1 MVSARILG
9 ILFYLHIKT
18 PMSSEYAKNLRS
30 MPLLVAETKAKK
42 YSKTQEA
49 TFKFLAQGELKFP
62 ILMDLFTNAYTKT
75 SLNNGNP
82 EDRV

>member
-1 MVSARILG
+1 
-9 ILFYLHIKT
+9 
-18 PMSSEYAKNLRS
+18 

-49 TFKFLAQGELKFP
+49 TFKFLAQG
-62 ILMDLFTNAYTKT
+62 DLFTNAYTKT

-82 EDRV
+82 EDSI

>member
-18 PMSSEYAKNLRS
+18 PLSSEYAKNLRS

-42 YSKTQEA
+42 YSKTKE
-49 TFKFLAQGELKFP
+49 TTLKFLAQGELKLT
-62 ILMDLFTNAYTKT
+62 ILMN
-75 SLNNGNP
+75 
-82 EDRV
+82 

>member
-1 MVSARILG
+1 
-9 ILFYLHIKT
+9 
-18 PMSSEYAKNLRS
+18 

-49 TFKFLAQGELKFP
+49 TVKFLAQGELQFL

>member
-1 MVSARILG
+1 
-9 ILFYLHIKT
+9 
-18 PMSSEYAKNLRS
+18 

-42 YSKTQEA
+42 YSKTQED